1 MFRELR
7 RTDRKMSE
15 AETIDLLINADYG
28 ILSTYGL
35 DGYAYG
41 VPLSYTYLNDAIY
54 FHCALDG
61 YKLDNIR
68 TNNKVSFCVV
78 GETEVLAD
86 KFSMKYYSVIVFG
99 TIVEVEKE
107 EKERAL
113 VGLLEKYS
121 SEHMESGMKY
131 LKNDRDNTVVL
142 KLEVEHITGKARKK

>member
-15 AETIDLLINADYG
+15 TDTIDLLVSADYG
-28 ILSTYGL
+28 VLSTNGL

-41 VPLSYTYLNDAIY
+41 VPLSYTYMNDAIY

-61 YKLDNIR
+61 HKLDNLR
-68 TNNKVSFCVV
+68 ENNEVSFCVV
-78 GETEVLAD
+78 GETEVLAE
-86 KFSMKYYSVIVFG
+86 KFSMKYQSVIVFG
-99 TIVEVEKE
+99 TILEVEDE

-113 VGLLEKYS
+113 IGLLEKYS

-131 LKNDRDNTVVL
+131 LNNDRDKTVVL
-142 KLEVEHITGKARKK
+142 KLEIEHISGKARKK